1 MDLNKTEKLAIKL
14 MDKHGLLDKGW
25 CFEFDNSVRRF
36 GVCKYYNKTIGLSKK
51 LVEINDEDKVKDT
64 ILHEIAH
71 AIVGRG
77 NGHGQKWKDVCVQI
91 GAKPERCYDTKDTN
105 IPTLKYSAVCKAC
118 GTKHEKARLKYKNAR
133 RSCKC
138 QSGKDWNNRVLL
150 EFKQNY

>member
-91 GAKPERCYDTKDTN
+91 GAKPE
-105 IPTLKYSAVCKAC
+105 S
-118 GTKHEKARLKYKNAR
+118 R

>member
-1 MDLNKTEKLAIKL
+1 MDIRQAETLAISLIK
-14 MDKHGLLDKGW
+14 KHGLLDKGW

-51 LVEINDEDKVKDT
+51 LVELNDEEQVKDT

-77 NGHGQKWKDVCVQI
+77 NGHGQKWKEVCIRI
-91 GAKPERCYDTKDTN
+91 GAKPERCYSSEDTST
-105 IPTLKYSAVCKAC
+105 PELKYYAKCGAC
-118 GTKHEKARLKYKNAR
+118 GTEHQKARLKYKNAR

-138 QSGKDWNNRVLL
+138 QSGKDWSDRVLL
-150 EFKQNY
+150 EFRARY